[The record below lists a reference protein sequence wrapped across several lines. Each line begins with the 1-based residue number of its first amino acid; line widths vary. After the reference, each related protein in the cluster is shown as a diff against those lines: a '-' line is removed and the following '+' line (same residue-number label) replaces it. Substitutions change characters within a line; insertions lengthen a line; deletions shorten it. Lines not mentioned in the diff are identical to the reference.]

1 MERLGDSAMDSH
13 QYDEALKYYSTA
25 QSIHPPDTPG
35 SFILEGKV
43 CVTKGLWEDAI
54 VQAEQVRQFHVVQ
67 LHSCRHAIIRQSHSI
82 HRHHGAIR

>member
-1 MERLGDSAMDSH
+1 MERFGDSAMDSH

-25 QSIHPPDTPG
+25 LPIHPADTPG

-43 CVTKGLWEDAI
+43 RMTKGLWDDAI

-67 LHSCRHAIIRQSHSI
+67 LHSCRHAIIRRSNAI
-82 HRHHGAIR
+82 NCHHGAIG